1 MYKGRKETTHERIG
15 EKKNIHQHIKKEISI
30 MYVYKMVTRPHIQE

>member
-15 EKKNIHQHIKKEISI
+15 EKKNIHQHKERDK
-30 MYVYKMVTRPHIQE
+30 YNVCL